1 MDRSKKY
8 KIMYQKEIEQG
19 RLVIYEYNFD
29 KQYELMRMCDI
40 VYLPILVIHLNNL
53 NNIMSKN
60 PNRIMDAIYSGKPV
74 ITN

>member
-8 KIMYQKEIEQG
+8 KIMCKKEIRQG

-40 VYLPILVIHLNNL
+40 VYLHYY
-53 NNIMSKN
+53 M
-60 PNRIMDAIYSGKPV
+60 
-74 ITN
+74 